1 MFNKLKWQK
10 EWRDRTANAVTR
22 RYEKTPKGFLMRMY
36 RNMQS
41 RVTGV
46 QPKKAHLYKGKYLL
60 SRQEFYDWAI
70 PDIEFHKLFGKWVK
84 SNYDRK
90 LTPTVDR
97 VDSSN
102 GYTLSN
108 MEWVTHSE
116 NSRRSSK
123 MKT

>member
-1 MFNKLKWQK
+1 
-10 EWRDRTANAVTR
+10 
-22 RYEKTPKGFLMRMY
+22 MRMY

-46 QPKKAHLYKGKYLL
+46 QSKKAHLYKGKYLL
-60 SRQEFYDWAI
+60 PRQEFYDWAE
-70 PDIEFHKLFGKWVK
+70 PNREFHKLFKEWVK
-84 SNYDRK
+84 YNYDRK

-102 GYTLSN
+102 GYTLPN

-123 MKT
+123 MKTKSDTPSNRRLQKA